1 MTKLLSLIVFTFV
14 QTTLAQRVIKPDSG
28 FAHFV
33 YRGEL
38 FALDD
43 YIYDVKDV
51 IFHPG
56 SQAGYRQVQL
66 LLSVTNVTDS
76 GKTFDPSKEMIVLL
90 IGVRS
95 SQHWGTTLVGPSLKL
110 EAKQTGLFAYFQ
122 IPEEVMEWT
131 TGSDNHSFILQV
143 RSLRY
148 DRGLTIS
155 PLEER

>member
-95 SQHWGTTLVGPSLKL
+95 SQHWGTTLVG
-110 EAKQTGLFAYFQ
+110 
-122 IPEEVMEWT
+122 
-131 TGSDNHSFILQV
+131 QV
-143 RSLRY
+143 
-148 DRGLTIS
+148 
-155 PLEER
+155 